1 MKNKADTRFPRSSD
15 PRSLMKDE
23 SGAVMIMGLVM
34 AMFLTGALWYTYGL
48 GRAIAFRDHMQDASD
63 AIAFSS
69 ASIQARGMNFISSLN
84 FILLAFTVIWLVTW
98 LVLIVLGGIGL
109 GLLAC
114 DATGVGAVA
123 CGGPTIE
130 DGKALHQVWQFKE
143 KYEKFLNV
151 VFPGTAV
158 TQIATSVVMPWV
170 ASFQSYRLSSDFYGQ
185 KGIGLSLTQ
194 LPWPLPDGLK
204 SVIANSIPGG
214 TELYDKVKGKGAK
227 DAIGA
232 EGEEFDYQ
240 VTLLKNEAKAAAEKE
255 KPLDADQQKILDQVG
270 HLEASEAAKNKRL
283 SARRKL
289 VNIFAGR
296 LGLPVQMESG
306 GAMCNTVIG
315 FGFAQADQLMEASG
329 LLKFLD
335 GTASKVTSGA
345 IGFVNDKLNPF
356 SDIKDPLKDLRENI
370 ESKIS
375 KLMGNFTEKTFCN
388 GGFWE
393 WPGSMA
399 YWRPAKGNMSD
410 WQQTYGLIWDPKFE
424 DKEARI
430 VEMAD
435 GKPAGAGFKA
445 PDDVADFYFSQAE
458 FYLDCKGRWE
468 DADCNNNLPNV
479 DFSMFQMRW
488 RARLIRVHPI
498 NVGAALLQPIID
510 FAVGTAVDKFIKGP
524 ITDAIGNRLE
534 KTAVWKKVIG
544 KRIEGGAGEKI
555 SKFLLKRVS
564 REAEKSI
571 DKNKS
576 SLKKKYLTPDVK
588 WDPFGDEVYH

>member
-1 MKNKADTRFPRSSD
+1 MKTLGK
-15 PRSLMKDE
+15 SLIL
-23 SGAVMIMGLVM
+23 GAMLLAGVSQAQTVRINGLVE
-34 AMFLTGALWYTYGL
+34 LSGTGATSGTNFDNGIKLAVKEINAAGGIL
-48 GRAIAFRDHMQDASD
+48 GRKVDYVSYDTQSQPGVAKALAQKAVDENAYVVMGPVFTGSIMVSMAETRRAEIPNFTGGEG
-63 AIAFSS
+63 
-69 ASIQARGMNFISSLN
+69 ASITQQGNPYIFRTSFTQATAMPKIANYIR
-84 FILLAFTVIWLVTW
+84 
-98 LVLIVLGGIGL
+98 
-109 GLLAC
+109 
-114 DATGVGAVA
+114 DAV
-123 CGGPTIE
+123 
-130 DGKALHQVWQFKE
+130 KA
-143 KYEKFLNV
+143 
-151 VFPGTAV
+151 
-158 TQIATSVVMPWV
+158 
-170 ASFQSYRLSSDFYGQ
+170 
-185 KGIGLSLTQ
+185 
-194 LPWPLPDGLK
+194 K
-204 SVIANSIPGG
+204 SVDVIYVNN
-214 TELYDKVKGKGAK
+214 DFGKGGLDLIK
-227 DAIGA
+227 
-232 EGEEFDYQ
+232 
-240 VTLLKNEAKAAAEKE
+240 KE
-255 KPLDADQQKILDQVG
+255 L
-270 HLEASEAAKNKRL
+270 
-283 SARRKL
+283 
-289 VNIFAGR
+289 
-296 LGLPVQMESG
+296 ESG